1 MAPAGTCCLTLGV
14 PMVSLSPDAHL
25 GRSEMG
31 QCGGQEGFK
40 NQKVGTIVSSS
51 PSTGPDPSPGSPSVL
66 TSSTPSHGAPSA
78 CGSHPGHLC
87 PLVLLQTAPKG
98 LQSRPLVCP
107 QPRDSVWPGWG
118 LPLPWQCSGL
128 YSPGI
133 PPPSS
138 ALLLL
143 SQGLSFMGV
152 KGRRVHPR
160 SLHGQEDVAFSPRIL
175 INISST
181 PSWADFPVCQ
191 FHPCRDDCGMGS
203 GGGGGIM

>member
-107 QPRDSVWPGWG
+107 QPRDSMWPGWG

-128 YSPGI
+128 LSWDPSSLFS
-133 PPPSS
+133 PPSS
-138 ALLLL
+138 FPRTLFYGGQRKKGPSQESPWPGRCGLFSQDPHQHLLHPKLGRFPCVSIPPL
-143 SQGLSFMGV
+143 QG
-152 KGRRVHPR
+152 
-160 SLHGQEDVAFSPRIL
+160 
-175 INISST
+175 
-181 PSWADFPVCQ
+181 
-191 FHPCRDDCGMGS
+191 
-203 GGGGGIM
+203 